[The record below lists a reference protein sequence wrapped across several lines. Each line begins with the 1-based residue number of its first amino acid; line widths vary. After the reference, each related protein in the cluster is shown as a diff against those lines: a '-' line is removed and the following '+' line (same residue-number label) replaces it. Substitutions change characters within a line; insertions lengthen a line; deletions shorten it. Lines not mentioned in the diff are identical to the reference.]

1 MRNPIDDE
9 TEIIVRFASRRQH
22 EAFAHETGA
31 GSRFIYR
38 ETEDGRV
45 QVLCRL
51 DRNIMRYGEWI
62 SNPMFLDKNGKPAR
76 SVRLTTSE
84 RRRLEMR

>member
-9 TEIIVRFASRRQH
+9 TEIIVKFASKKQH
-22 EAFAHETGA
+22 EAFAHRNGA

-45 QVLCRL
+45 EVLCRL
-51 DRNIMRYGEWI
+51 DRNIMRYGESI
-62 SNPMFLDKNGKPAR
+62 PNTMFLYENGKPAR
-76 SVRLTTSE
+76 SVRLTTLE
-84 RRRLEMR
+84 RRLLEMR

>member
-9 TEIIVRFASRRQH
+9 TEIIVRFASRRQY
-22 EAFAHETGA
+22 EAFAHETGS

-45 QVLCRL
+45 QVLYRL
-51 DRNIMRYGEWI
+51 DRNIMRY
-62 SNPMFLDKNGKPAR
+62 
-76 SVRLTTSE
+76 VE
-84 RRRLEMR
+84 RRLLEMR